1 MGFSGCYS
9 SMDEGLSGCALWCL
23 VAKSCLNCA
32 SVLKGY
38 SWDSCLGDACGP
50 RCTEAPACPKEVPS
64 PWHQVLSKHVAQR
77 QSMPRVVG
85 VTLKWNGLQMLQK
98 RGGRGQIKKHKCC
111 WPGWWQWQP
120 LSQQWSTGVFAKA
133 TYLRL
138 PTFITDYGHQI
149 VSLSLGFL

>member
-1 MGFSGCYS
+1 MLLFHGRRSERLCFVVFGSEELLDLCLCPQGLFLGQLPGWCVWS
-9 SMDEGLSGCALWCL
+9 SLHWG
-23 VAKSCLNCA
+23 SCM
-32 SVLKGY
+32 
-38 SWDSCLGDACGP
+38 P
-50 RCTEAPACPKEVPS
+50 QVPS

-133 TYLRL
+133 TYFRL